1 MNGTPRTLIE
11 FLNAAKDYLSA
22 KGVQNPRSDAEALLG
37 KALKLPRLQIFL
49 QHDRPLNPDEI
60 SIYRDLIARRGKR
73 EPLQLILGCVE
84 FHGVQII
91 VSPGLLI
98 PRPETEELAEV
109 VIQWAAARRSNV
121 LRVLDVGTGTGC
133 LAVAVAA
140 RTSNAVVDAVD
151 IDVEAVRCA
160 TGNAERNNAADRVH
174 VYSAD
179 FLSPGFLDIVRPPY
193 DIIMSNPPYVAEK
206 DYLSLAP
213 EVKQFESKHALIAGE
228 DGLMFYRRM
237 AELIPSLL
245 RSDGILA
252 VEVGYNQAEYVAEL
266 FSRVLCDIA
275 VMKDLSGVPRIVSG
289 RMMANEPLVLSAV

>member
-11 FLNAAKDYLSA
+11 FLNAAKEYLRA

-37 KALKLPRLQIFL
+37 KALILPRLQIFL
-49 QHDRPLNPDEI
+49 QHDRPLNPEEI
-60 SIYRDLIARRGKR
+60 SIYRDHIARRGRR

-109 VIQWAAARRSNV
+109 VIQWAAAHKRNA
-121 LRVLDVGTGTGC
+121 LRVLEVGTGTGC

-140 RTSNAVVDAVD
+140 RALNAIVDAVD

-160 TGNAERNNAADRVH
+160 TRNAERNNVMDRVH
-174 VYSAD
+174 VFSTD
-179 FLSPGFLDIVRPPY
+179 FLSPGFLGLVRPPY
-193 DIIMSNPPYVAEK
+193 DVVMSNPPYVTEK
-206 DYLSLAP
+206 DYFSLAP
-213 EVKQFESKHALIAGE
+213 EVKQFESKRALIAGE

-237 AELIPSLL
+237 AALIPSLL
-245 RSDGILA
+245 RSDGLVA
-252 VEVGYNQAEYVAEL
+252 VEVGYNQAEYVAEI
-266 FSRVLCDIA
+266 FSHVLCDIA
-275 VMKDLSGVPRIVSG
+275 VIKDLSGISRIVSG
-289 RMMANEPLVLSAV
+289 RMMVDEPLALSAV